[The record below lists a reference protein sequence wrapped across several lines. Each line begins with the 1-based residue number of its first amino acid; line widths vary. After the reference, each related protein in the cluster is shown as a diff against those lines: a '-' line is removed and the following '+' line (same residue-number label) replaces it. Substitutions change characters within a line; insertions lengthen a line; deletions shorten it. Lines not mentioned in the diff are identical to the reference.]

1 MIPALKNAEFL
12 RYGVMH
18 RNTFLH
24 SPRILRADLSWR
36 ENGHVFFAGQMTGVE
51 GYVESAASGIWAAAN
66 CALKMCG
73 KQPMPADTST
83 VMGALAAHISAPNA
97 DFQPMNA
104 NYGILR
110 PLESEVRDKALK
122 KRMFA
127 ERALRSAEKL
137 KEYAESAFAEQ
148 EL

>member
-1 MIPALKNAEFL
+1 M
-12 RYGVMH
+12 R
-18 RNTFLH
+18 
-24 SPRILRADLSWR
+24 
-36 ENGHVFFAGQMTGVE
+36 
-51 GYVESAASGIWAAAN
+51 
-66 CALKMCG
+66 G

-110 PLESEVRDKALK
+110 PLDVDVRDKALK

-137 KEYAESAFAEQ
+137 KEYAQSAFAER
-148 EL
+148 ES